1 MLFSDFRK
9 GLMVT
14 FKYLFKKP
22 VTENYPYEKIKMPER
37 ARWLHNF
44 EPKKCIMCKMCENIC
59 PPKCIKM
66 DIGKNAEG
74 KRELYGYNMDLD
86 RCIFCGL
93 CVEVCPTKA
102 ITMTSIHEFADSNR
116 ENLHFN
122 MQELSQTKEVEKE
135 QKKVG

>member
-9 GLMVT
+9 GLSVT

-37 ARWLHNF
+37 ARWLHHF
-44 EPKKCIMCKMCENIC
+44 KPDKCIMCKLCENIC
-59 PPKCIKM
+59 PPKCIAMEIVK
-66 DIGKNAEG
+66 DENN
-74 KRELYGYNMDLD
+74 KRQLKGYNIAID

-93 CVEVCPTKA
+93 CTEVCPTKA
-102 ITMTSIHEFADSNR
+102 ITMTDVHEFADSDR
-116 ENLHFN
+116 KKLHFN
-122 MQELSQTKEVEKE
+122 MDQLSRVGEEE

>member
-1 MLFSDFRK
+1 MFFSDLRK
-9 GLMVT
+9 GFTLT

-37 ARWLHNF
+37 TRWLHHF
-44 EPKKCIMCKMCENIC
+44 YPEKCIMCKMCENIC
-59 PPKCIKM
+59 PPKCITVGV
-66 DIGKNAEG
+66 GKNEEG
-74 KRELYGYNMDLD
+74 KRELTGYDIKID

-102 ITMTSIHEFADSNR
+102 IVMTDVHEFADSNR
-116 ENLHFN
+116 KKFHFN
-122 MQELSQTKEVEKE
+122 MEQLSHVGEEE